1 MQELMMGIHKGM
13 AVEDADGD
21 AVGSVSQVY
30 PPVNAQVATPPAD
43 PTPVGYL
50 KVNAGLFGLAG
61 HWYIPSSAIRT
72 VVDERVILTVDR
84 SKLEDLGYDEKPAWI
99 ES

>member
-1 MQELMMGIHKGM
+1 
-13 AVEDADGD
+13 
-21 AVGSVSQVY
+21 
-30 PPVNAQVATPPAD
+30 
-43 PTPVGYL
+43 VGYL
-50 KVNAGLFGLAG
+50 KVSAGLFGLAG
-61 HWYIPSSAIRT
+61 HWYIPSCAIRT